1 MRNLV
6 LIMVILTSSTWSYVQ
21 GQTIPTTLTFSM
33 YKAKLT
39 MDRSIQEPPVKKVC
53 MEVFK
58 NGNQVNFYFCNT
70 QQAERSFTITQV
82 QKETRDQEMYVMQY
96 FGYEYYKSS
105 AVPSF
110 LSFAYDYP
118 SGQWSVLLENVNDN
132 DIVPLFRHLSIY
144 YNPF

>member
-1 MRNLV
+1 MRYLA
-6 LIMVILTSSTWSYVQ
+6 IILTIALTYPSFALQ
-21 GQTIPTTLTFSM
+21 GQSIPTTLTFSM

-39 MDRSIQEPPVKKVC
+39 IDRSIQEPPVKKVC
-53 MEVFK
+53 MQVFK
-58 NGNQVNFYFCNT
+58 VGNQVNFYFCNT
-70 QQAERSFTITQV
+70 QQAERSFTIDQV
-82 QKETRDQEMYVMQY
+82 QKETRDQEMYIMQY

-110 LSFAYDYP
+110 LSFAYDYA

-144 YNPF
+144 YNPY